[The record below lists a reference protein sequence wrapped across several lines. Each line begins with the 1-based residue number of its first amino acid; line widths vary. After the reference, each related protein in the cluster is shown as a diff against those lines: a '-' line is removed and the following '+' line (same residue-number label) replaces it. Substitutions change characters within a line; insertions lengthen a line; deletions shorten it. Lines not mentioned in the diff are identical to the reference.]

1 MVTLLARPEAPSRLR
16 SPGPAPDQW
25 RIPIVDALRAYQL
38 AGTVSFSTPGHKH
51 GAGLDPALRSL
62 LGTKLGAADVWL
74 NTVDHSAAVADA
86 EELAAATWG
95 TDRSFFLT
103 NGSSGGNHAFLL
115 ATVAPGDEVIVGRDL
130 HHSLLTALILTGARP
145 VYVAPR
151 LHPELGV
158 GMGIDANTVADAL
171 VTHPGAR
178 LVAIVSPTYWGI
190 ASDIAAIARMTHS
203 HGVPLYV
210 DAAWGSHFGFHPAL
224 PCAALAAGADGSV
237 ISPHKLLNGLSQSA
251 VLHVQGRRVDAARVA
266 TAVAMT
272 RTTSPLLPILASL
285 DACRRQ
291 LAVDGEALL
300 DRAVTLAE
308 DARRRLQALPDVDLL
323 DAARLGLPPRHV
335 DPTRL
340 VIDVAGLGLTGFA
353 AERALRQRHA
363 IAPEMS
369 DLLSVICLITPGDS
383 PARVDRLVAAVSA
396 LAAER
401 GPALSAAP
409 ASLRS
414 AATAIAPGTQAL
426 TPREAYFAT
435 TRVVPLA
442 EAVGAVVAEPVV
454 PYPPGIPVLTPGE
467 IVSPDKVAYLCA
479 VVMEGMHIRG
489 PADPTLRTVRVVDA

>member
-1 MVTLLARPEAPSRLR
+1 MITLLDRPTAPSRPQMLDR
-16 SPGPAPDQW
+16 SPDQ
-25 RIPIVDALRAYQL
+25 RRLPIVEAMHQYQK

-51 GAGLDPALRSL
+51 GAGFDPALRTL
-62 LGTKLGAADVWL
+62 LGNQLGAADVWL
-74 NTVDHSAAVADA
+74 NTAEYSATLALA

-95 TDRSFFLT
+95 AERSFFLT

-115 ATVAPGDEVIVGRDL
+115 ASLTSGDEVIVGRDL
-130 HHSLLTALILTGARP
+130 HQSFLTGLILTGARP

-158 GMGIDANTVADAL
+158 GLGVDPSAVADAL
-171 VTHPGAR
+171 DAHPEAK
-178 LVAIVSPTYWGI
+178 LVAIVSPTYWGV
-190 ASDIAAIARMTHS
+190 ASDVAGVSAVAHQN
-203 HGVPLYV
+203 GVPLYV
-210 DAAWGSHFGFHPAL
+210 DGAWGPHFGFHPTL
-224 PCAALAAGADGSV
+224 PSAPLDCGADGSV
-237 ISPHKLLNGLSQSA
+237 ISPHKLLSGLSQAA
-251 VLHVQGRRVDAARVA
+251 VLHVQGSRVDAGRVA

-272 RTTSPLLPILASL
+272 RTTSPLLPVLASL

-291 LAVDGEALL
+291 MALAGELLL
-300 DRAVTLAE
+300 DRALMLAE
-308 DARRRLQALPDVDLL
+308 RARYRLRAVPGVELL
-323 DAARLGLPPRHV
+323 DASRLNLSQRYV
-335 DPTRL
+335 DQTRL

-353 AERALRQRHA
+353 AEQALRHRHA

-369 DLLSVICLITPGDS
+369 DLLSVICVITPWDS
-383 PARVDRLVAAVSA
+383 LTGVDRLIAALSA

-401 GPALSAAP
+401 GFTKPAMS

-414 AATAIAPGTQAL
+414 IAAAITPGIQAL
-426 TPREAYFAT
+426 TPREAYFAP
-435 TRVVPLA
+435 TRAVPLA